1 MAPHRQ
7 PNDYFGNSDSESD
20 GEFVGFT
27 DGDYLEALG
36 RVTDGI
42 SVDDKSEDE
51 SEGVNNGNSNVWS
64 WLAFWFCC
72 CLLLLIFFFLNP
84 KIPFIGSCLQFILS
98 IV

>member
-1 MAPHRQ
+1 MAPHSQ

-27 DGDYLEALG
+27 DGDLG

-51 SEGVNNGNSNVWS
+51 SEGVNNGNPMYDYG
-64 WLAFWFCC
+64 WLFYFVVYCY
-72 CLLLLIFFFLNP
+72 
-84 KIPFIGSCLQFILS
+84 
-98 IV
+98 